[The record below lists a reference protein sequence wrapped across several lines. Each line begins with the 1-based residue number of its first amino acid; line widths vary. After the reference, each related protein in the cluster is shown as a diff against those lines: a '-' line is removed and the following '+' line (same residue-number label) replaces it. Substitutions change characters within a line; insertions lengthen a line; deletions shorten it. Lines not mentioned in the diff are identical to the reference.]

1 MQRGNSLKLH
11 LNTVHPSY
19 STLKTDD
26 LSFQPLVDESER
38 MKCLSAAITCAVLA
52 PAGPQRSRILA
63 TLYKDDRAVQHLP
76 TDYAILEKMHFLRL
90 LTPKEVNEF
99 AKSLKPH
106 QLAVLP
112 GDNNAQQVTVLSNAV
127 LEHNLAAA
135 SQVYRNIAF
144 DELGKLLGVDG
155 MEAERYAATMIE
167 QGRMKGWIDQPE
179 GLIYFEEDLGGEGG
193 MTGRVQRDWNLI
205 IRWDEAIKE
214 LCTHVEEIASVH
226 PRFS

>member
-1 MQRGNSLKLH
+1 
-11 LNTVHPSY
+11 
-19 STLKTDD
+19 
-26 LSFQPLVDESER
+26 

-63 TLYKDDRAVQHLP
+63 TLYKDERSSQNLP

-90 LTPKEVNEF
+90 LTTQEVNEF

-135 SQVYRNIAF
+135 SQVYQNIAF

-167 QGRMKGWIDQPE
+167 QGRMKGWIDQPD
-179 GLIYFEEDLGGEGG
+179 GIIYFETDFGGEGG
-193 MTGRVQRDWNLI
+193 MTGRVQRNWSHI

-214 LCTHVEEIASVH
+214 LCAHVEEVASV
-226 PRFS
+226 RFPLIVQPDL